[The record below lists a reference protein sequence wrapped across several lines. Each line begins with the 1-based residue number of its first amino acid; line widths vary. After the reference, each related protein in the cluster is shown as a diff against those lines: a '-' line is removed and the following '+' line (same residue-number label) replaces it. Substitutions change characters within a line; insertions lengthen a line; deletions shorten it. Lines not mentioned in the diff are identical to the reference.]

1 MKAPATYAALLLAY
15 ASATDREI
23 VPMLQDVFIA
33 GDTPSLDFLQT
44 AAHQLQT
51 AGYMVYMQY
60 GQQRL
65 LTGKGKKA
73 AAEIKM
79 TMLKQHGELS
89 DMALIRTLTDQ
100 CIKEL
105 ADWASVNMRPTWEQM
120 ERVAAQMEN

>member
-23 VPMLQDVFIA
+23 VPMLQDVFVA

-65 LTGKGKKA
+65 LTLKGKA
-73 AAEIKM
+73 AARDIRME
-79 TMLKQHGELS
+79 MLKQHGEMS
-89 DMALIRTLTDQ
+89 DMALIRTLTQ
-100 CIKEL
+100 PCINEL
-105 ADWASVNMRPTWEQM
+105 IAWHTANA
-120 ERVAAQMEN
+120 VAASSVAAPIGV